1 MASEEV
7 KAQGIR
13 ASCQSHQPLSPA
25 RTIELG
31 QVLLAK
37 VDTDDMPA
45 DFLTKFVPTAKLER
59 SIRRATNAG
68 AAVPPA
74 RT

>member
-1 MASEEV
+1 M
-7 KAQGIR
+7 
-13 ASCQSHQPLSPA
+13 
-25 RTIELG
+25 
-31 QVLLAK
+31 LLAK